1 MRRSLGTLPGM
12 KIYTRRNAAVGYLAL
27 KAIQRGMDRKR
38 KRRSGLKVAAYV
50 GLGLVSAGILAA
62 VLAVALK
69 RRSGEIEE
77 AALEGDAE
85 IEIVGEYVT
94 APEPVPAT

>member
-1 MRRSLGTLPGM
+1 M

-27 KAIQRGMDRKR
+27 KAIQRTRDRKR

-69 RRSGEIEE
+69 RRSSEIEE
-77 AALEGDAE
+77 VALESDA
-85 IEIVGEYVT
+85 EIVGEYVT

>member
-1 MRRSLGTLPGM
+1 M
-12 KIYTRRNAAVGYLAL
+12 KIYTRRNATVGYLTL
-27 KAIQRGMDRKR
+27 KAIQRSANRKR

-69 RRSGEIEE
+69 RRTGENEE
-77 AALEGDAE
+77 ITLESDA
-85 IEIVGEYVT
+85 EIVGEYVT

>member
-1 MRRSLGTLPGM
+1 M
-12 KIYTRRNAAVGYLAL
+12 KIYTRRNAAVGYLTL
-27 KAIQRGMDRKR
+27 KAIQRSNRR
-38 KRRSGLKVAAYV
+38 KRRSGFKVAAYI

-69 RRSGEIEE
+69 RRAGEVEE
-77 AALEGDAE
+77 IALESDE
-85 IEIVGEYVT
+85 SEIVGEYVT